1 MKALQYS
8 VLTLWAVMIGCIVSK
23 TFALAILSVAVAGA
37 LAWVLVLRKAN
48 SNPEHPLYP
57 ILRASR
63 VRLLSRRNY

>member
-23 TFALAILSVAVAGA
+23 AFAMAVLTVAVVGG
-37 LAWVLVLRKAN
+37 LAWALVLRKAN
-48 SNPEHPLYP
+48 NDPEHPLYP
-57 ILRASR
+57 VLRASR

>member
-8 VLTLWAVMIGCIVSK
+8 AFLLWVVMIGCIVSK
-23 TFALAILSVAVAGA
+23 TFAVAILSVAAASA

-57 ILRASR
+57 VLRASR